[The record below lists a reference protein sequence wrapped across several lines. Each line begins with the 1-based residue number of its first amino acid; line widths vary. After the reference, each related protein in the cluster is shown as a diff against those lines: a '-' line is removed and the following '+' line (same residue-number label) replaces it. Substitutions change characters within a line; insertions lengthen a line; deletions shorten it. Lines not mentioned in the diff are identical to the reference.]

1 MKFKTTL
8 ILVVVFV
15 ILLGTVLLLDFL
27 GKSGEDSTNNLV
39 SRSSEDVEKIVF
51 QKEDE
56 TIVFQKNESGEWLIQ
71 QPLEAKADKY
81 EVNQIAERFSDLRI
95 ERVVE
100 EEPAELDKYG
110 IPNKEIGLFYKGGEN
125 PVKVLIGE
133 ENPLDKT
140 FFAKREDEAKVVL
153 VSSTLKDLLEKAVF
167 DFRQKDIFKF
177 DTNEVSSI
185 RLQTEETWWEAHKE
199 EKDWF
204 LGSPIK
210 ALAEKSQI
218 DGILRSLSNIK
229 AKEFLSEDKKIED
242 LKEFGLEH
250 PKNIITLSMPM
261 INQEIIFSLY
271 ESEEEVYATTSV
283 SSKVISVEG
292 EIMSDLKQTIEDL
305 REKKVADFFS
315 WEVDRLKIKAEGI
328 DLIVRKKEDDTWHF
342 ESPKEDEADKD
353 KIESFIRNIESLE
366 AEEFIDPPL
375 HLTEYGLDAPQTEIK
390 IWLKE
395 SEEKEKEITLL
406 IGAENKETKQLTVKN
421 TRFEYLFKINSET
434 LKELPVAAADWQ
446 KKEPKLEEKD

>member
-1 MKFKTTL
+1 
-8 ILVVVFV
+8 
-15 ILLGTVLLLDFL
+15 
-27 GKSGEDSTNNLV
+27 
-39 SRSSEDVEKIVF
+39 
-51 QKEDE
+51 
-56 TIVFQKNESGEWLIQ
+56 
-71 QPLEAKADKY
+71 
-81 EVNQIAERFSDLRI
+81 
-95 ERVVE
+95 
-100 EEPAELDKYG
+100 
-110 IPNKEIGLFYKGGEN
+110 
-125 PVKVLIGE
+125 
-133 ENPLDKT
+133 
-140 FFAKREDEAKVVL
+140 
-153 VSSTLKDLLEKAVF
+153 VF

-177 DTNEVSSI
+177 DTDNVSSI
-185 RLQTEETWWEAHKE
+185 RLQTEEIWWEAHKE